1 MHIGGMQKLTLLD
14 YPGKVACTVFLSGC
28 NLRCPYCHNP
38 GLVLPDQINAPGIP
52 ESEVFAFLEQRKGKL
67 DGICITGG
75 EPTLQPELPG
85 FLEKLRELGYAI
97 KLDTNGTYPGMLEGL
112 LHDGILDYV
121 AMDIK
126 NSPQRYAETCGGADV
141 LSRVRESVDL
151 LLDSSIEY
159 EFRTTVCKPLHTEK
173 EMEEIETNEYYEVEK
188 LTHSIPY
195 LIPSA
200 AQLLEDIGH
209 NFQDSLRNLNA
220 SVYKI
225 KVTSVTR
232 TVDDVKNLKKRNTNS
247 SQNSAHR
254 YGTTFDVSWARY
266 TKVDES
272 DTLNIDK
279 DRLKMV
285 LAMVLRDLKREER
298 CYVKHE
304 RKQGCFHITVREK
317 K

>member
-1 MHIGGMQKLTLLD
+1 MKKIVFSIWLIVATFSVAAICSSC
-14 YPGKVACTVFLSGC
+14 GKKEE
-28 NLRCPYCHNP
+28 R
-38 GLVLPDQINAPGIP
+38 
-52 ESEVFAFLEQRKGKL
+52 
-67 DGICITGG
+67 G
-75 EPTLQPELPG
+75 EL
-85 FLEKLRELGYAI
+85 KRIWY
-97 KLDTNGTYPGMLEGL
+97 NGSYNR
-112 LHDGILDYV
+112 DFKD
-121 AMDIK
+121 
-126 NSPQRYAETCGGADV
+126 
-141 LSRVRESVDL
+141 
-151 LLDSSIEY
+151 
-159 EFRTTVCKPLHTEK
+159 
-173 EMEEIETNEYYEVEK
+173 
-188 LTHSIPY
+188 